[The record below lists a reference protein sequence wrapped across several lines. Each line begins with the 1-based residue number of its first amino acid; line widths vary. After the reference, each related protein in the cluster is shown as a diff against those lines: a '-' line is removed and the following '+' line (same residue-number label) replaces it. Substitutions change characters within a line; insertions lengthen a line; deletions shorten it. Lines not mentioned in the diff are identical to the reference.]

1 MNVWDLVD
9 SKGLRWIQ
17 ETVKVANKGGD
28 FVTYEWPLPNTET
41 PAKKIVYAKLDP
53 HWGWVIGA
61 STYTEEF
68 DRPADYI
75 LKLTLIVMGITFA
88 LGIIIIWKYASGMAR
103 PINQVAE
110 AMVLF
115 AEGDLSRENIDIK
128 STDEIG
134 KLASAMNQMH
144 NKIKNMIDKILQAS
158 DLISRSSDE
167 LSQSA
172 IEVKTGTEQVAVT
185 MLDLATGAEKQAHHS
200 SELTS
205 FMENFTADLHETHK
219 HGEHIRQA
227 SIEVLNLT
235 NDGSRLMTSSNEQMA
250 KIDDIVQNAVE
261 KVKKLDAQ
269 SRGIS
274 KLVIVIKD
282 IANQT
287 NLLALNAAIEAA
299 RAGEH
304 GNGFAIVAD
313 EVRKLAEQ
321 VAFSVNDITGIV
333 TNIQQDFDVV
343 TGSLENGYKE
353 VKQGSEQIKATSET
367 FNTISDAITDVV
379 ESVKLISTNLSMVA
393 QDGQKM
399 NSSIQE
405 IAAVAEQSAAGIE
418 QTTATTEQTSTSME
432 EMSGKTAQLAELA
445 QNMNALITHFK
456 L

>member
-1 MNVWDLVD
+1 M
-9 SKGLRWIQ
+9 
-17 ETVKVANKGGD
+17 
-28 FVTYEWPLPNTET
+28 
-41 PAKKIVYAKLDP
+41 
-53 HWGWVIGA
+53 
-61 STYTEEF
+61 
-68 DRPADYI
+68 
-75 LKLTLIVMGITFA
+75 
-88 LGIIIIWKYASGMAR
+88 
-103 PINQVAE
+103 
-110 AMVLF
+110 
-115 AEGDLSRENIDIK
+115 
-128 STDEIG
+128 
-134 KLASAMNQMH
+134 
-144 NKIKNMIDKILQAS
+144 
-158 DLISRSSDE
+158 
-167 LSQSA
+167 
-172 IEVKTGTEQVAVT
+172 
-185 MLDLATGAEKQAHHS
+185 
-200 SELTS
+200 
-205 FMENFTADLHETHK
+205 
-219 HGEHIRQA
+219 
-227 SIEVLNLT
+227 
-235 NDGSRLMTSSNEQMA
+235 
-250 KIDDIVQNAVE
+250 
-261 KVKKLDAQ
+261 
-269 SRGIS
+269 
-274 KLVIVIKD
+274 IVIKD

-321 VAFSVNDITGIV
+321 VAFSVNDITDIV
-333 TNIQQDFDVV
+333 TNIQQDFGVV